1 MGIGTS
7 FMNGVIYARSEF
19 VVMIPGDG
27 ENNPIEVLKFFN
39 ALKDS
44 VELIIPFVVNAKERG
59 RKRYYA
65 SKLFTRIINLIFNTT
80 YNYTNGTVIY
90 KRNLYLKLRPK
101 AKGFFY
107 QTEALIKLKTLS
119 ETINYVEVP
128 TKINPNSLSRVSR
141 AFRFKTLREIIFE
154 VVCLFWD
161 VNFNL
166 IRRNKRFT
174 EEKSNLNKH

>member
-44 VELIIPFVVNAKERG
+44 VELIIPFVVNAKEG
-59 RKRYYA
+59 GKRYYA